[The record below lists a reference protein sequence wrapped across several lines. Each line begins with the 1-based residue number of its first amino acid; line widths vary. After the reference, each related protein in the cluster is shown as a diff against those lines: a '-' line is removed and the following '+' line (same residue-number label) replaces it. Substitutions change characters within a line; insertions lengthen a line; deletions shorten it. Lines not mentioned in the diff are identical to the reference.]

1 MHPYHRLAELIED
14 WQFLIRQDG
23 IRSSLPTVAREI
35 AWLPYRHLEFVILAR
50 SLSEPLPEM
59 QPKILLE
66 IHPFQARH
74 LELVQAID
82 RPSEAR
88 LCKRRLEASQH
99 GLVAFHQGQIAGYA
113 WGCTYIDRE
122 LERVHLQL
130 EPGDI
135 LCTDVY
141 TSPLLRGK
149 GVQTALTLRR
159 FQLFREL
166 GYRRAIC
173 YIEVNNTPSL
183 AVWQRKFSAET
194 VGRINFKRIGPW
206 YRVHYN
212 YNLTSIEQTDLADK
226 HNSQSKS
233 MMVGSE

>member
-1 MHPYHRLAELIED
+1 MHPFHRLAELIED

-23 IRSSLPTVAREI
+23 IKSALPIVAREF
-35 AWLPYRHLEFVILAR
+35 AWLPYRHLEFIILAR
-50 SLSEPLPEM
+50 LLAEPLPEM
-59 QPKILLE
+59 QPKIPIE
-66 IHPFQARH
+66 IHPFETSN
-74 LELVQAID
+74 LEQVRAID

-88 LCKRRLEASQH
+88 LCERRLEGGQR

-113 WGCTYIDRE
+113 WGCIHIDWE

-141 TSPLLRGK
+141 TAPALRGK

-159 FQLFREL
+159 FQMFREL

-194 VGRINFKRIGPW
+194 AGKINFKRIGPW
-206 YRVHYN
+206 YRVRYN
-212 YNLTSIEQTDLADK
+212 YNPTSHEQGDLADEQI
-226 HNSQSKS
+226 SQSKS
-233 MMVGSE
+233 MMVGSR